1 MASPPMDPNQSRSAP
16 GPSAKTRDPSETPY
30 DPDEFKAR
38 LSDEY
43 KILQDKI
50 DKIGAFRFT
59 IKGWSI
65 TAVIAAAAASSGKGL
80 YTVCI
85 ISGGLVLMLI
95 FFFSLEYEQVKW
107 SRLFGNRAGRIEDAF
122 RKITRGKGIE
132 IFDALPVPFMAHELV
147 LAGRPAKLWTRNT
160 KARQLKE
167 ILTSWLDKWR
177 LCRQAHVFFYVIL
190 IALAL
195 SLLLPHHDAIAAYY
209 RLLNEKLVHRV
220 AR

>member
-1 MASPPMDPNQSRSAP
+1 MASPPVGPNPPHPLPESGDRPLAR
-16 GPSAKTRDPSETPY
+16 ATF
-30 DPDEFKAR
+30 DPDELKGR

-80 YTVCI
+80 YTVSI
-85 ISGGLVLMLI
+85 ISAGLVLMLL

-122 RKITRGKGIE
+122 RKISRGKVIE
-132 IFDALPVPFMAHELV
+132 VSEALPVPFIAHELV
-147 LAGRPAKLWTRNT
+147 LAGRPTT
-160 KARQLKE
+160 ARGRVQRFPNLRGAF
-167 ILTSWLDKWR
+167 SAWFDKWR
-177 LCRQAHVFFYVIL
+177 LCRQAHIFFYLIL
-190 IALAL
+190 IGLALA
-195 SLLLPHHDAIAAYY
+195 SLLPHHEAIEAYY
-209 RLLNEKLVHRV
+209 RLLREKLIRL
-220 AR
+220 AK